1 MSAVTAVRIAPVKRG
16 YLVWLWIGVVAAVL
30 GAAALAWA
38 APIDPA
44 ETFLARNHRLA
55 GIVQTA
61 SGLQYKVL
69 TPGRGPTPTD
79 ADVALVMYD
88 GKLTDGTR
96 FDKSEQPFP
105 ATLGEHATV
114 PGFEEALKLM
124 PRGAKYRVWIKPSL
138 GYGKGEQKDP
148 TGRVVIP
155 ANSVLVFD
163 LDMLDFRS
171 KALIRQMQMQQQM
184 QQQMMGQAPGQ
195 GPGQGLAQPGVP
207 ARP

>member
-1 MSAVTAVRIAPVKRG
+1 MSSVTAVPILPVKRG
-16 YLVWLWIGVVAAVL
+16 YLVWLWAGIVAAVL
-30 GAAALAWA
+30 GAAALAFA
-38 APIDPA
+38 APIDA
-44 ETFLARNHRLA
+44 ADAFLAKNRRQQGVL
-55 GIVQTA
+55 QTA

-69 TPGRGPTPTD
+69 TPGRGPAPTD
-79 ADVALVMYD
+79 ADVALVTYD
-88 GKLTDGTR
+88 GKLADGTR
-96 FDKSEQPFP
+96 FDRSEQPFP
-105 ATLGEHATV
+105 APLGEHATV

-171 KALIRQMQMQQQM
+171 KELIRQMQLQQQL
-184 QQQMMGQAPGQ
+184 MGQGAPVGGPPVGQ
-195 GPGQGLAQPGVP
+195 
-207 ARP
+207 